1 MHTLIV
7 IGIGFLTLAACAL
20 LGHTF
25 SGSSGTATGL
35 LVFLPLWLIGA
46 GVNLAIGVR
55 QAGYTLAEE
64 APIFLL
70 VFAVPAAAAL
80 LLWWR
85 LK

>member
-1 MHTLIV
+1 MHTV
-7 IGIGFLTLAACAL
+7 SVMGIGFILLAVCAL

-25 SGSSGTATGL
+25 GGSSGVATGL
-35 LVFLPLWLIGA
+35 LIFLPLWLIGA
-46 GVNLAIGVR
+46 AVNLAIGVR
-55 QAGYTLAEE
+55 QAGYTLQEE

-70 VFAVPAAAAL
+70 VFAVPAAVAL

>member
-1 MHTLIV
+1 MHTAIV
-7 IGIGFLTLAACAL
+7 IGIGFITLAVCAL

-25 SGSSGTATGL
+25 GGSSGTATGL

-46 GVNLAIGVR
+46 ATNLAIGVR
-55 QAGYTLAEE
+55 QAGYTLSEE

-70 VFAVPAAAAL
+70 VFAIPAAIAL

-85 LK
+85 LR